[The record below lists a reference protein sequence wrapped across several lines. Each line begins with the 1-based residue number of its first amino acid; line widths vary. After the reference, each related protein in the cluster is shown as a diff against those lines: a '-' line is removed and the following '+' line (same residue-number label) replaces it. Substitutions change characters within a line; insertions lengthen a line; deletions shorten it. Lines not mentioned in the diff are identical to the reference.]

1 MPLVILSVNG
11 FWKRGDRAQG
21 ERLCFSVL
29 EQARNPIFYEKWGV
43 PDTLEG
49 RFDCASLHLA
59 LLLRH
64 LKGSLAQT
72 VFDAFFSYTE
82 MTLRE
87 IGVSDLRVGK
97 QVKKCARFFYGAL
110 KSYGQ
115 AFEQEKGLEEALLCH
130 LYGNV
135 RTTSLR
141 GIVSYVKA
149 CDDLLKDQDLKKTTA
164 LKWAHLSGE
173 NE

>member
-1 MPLVILSVNG
+1 MPLVIVPVNG
-11 FWKRGDRAQG
+11 FWKRKDRTQG

-29 EQARNPIFYEKWGV
+29 EQARNPIFYEQWGV

-64 LKGSLAQT
+64 LKGSLAQAM
-72 VFDAFFSYTE
+72 FDTFFSYTG

-87 IGVSDLRVGK
+87 LGVSDLGVGK

-110 KSYGQ
+110 NAYEK
-115 AFEQEKGLEEALLCH
+115 ALEQNKGLEETLLCH
-130 LYGNV
+130 LYGNAGKPLLDEI
-135 RTTSLR
+135 SA
-141 GIVSYVKA
+141 YVKA
-149 CDDLLKDQDLKKTTA
+149 CDDILRAQDFTQTIA
-164 LKWAHLSGE
+164 IQWPHVD

>member
-1 MPLVILSVNG
+1 MPLVTVPVNG
-11 FWKRGDRAQG
+11 FWKRKNKMQG
-21 ERLCFSVL
+21 EQLCFSLL

-59 LLLRH
+59 LLLRY
-64 LKGSLAQT
+64 LQGPLAQV
-72 VFDAFFSYTE
+72 VFDTFFSYTE

-87 IGVSDLRVGK
+87 LGVSDLGVGK

-110 KSYGQ
+110 NAYEQ
-115 AFEQEKGLEEALLCH
+115 ALEQEKGLEEALLCH
-130 LYGNV
+130 LYGNAGKPLL
-135 RTTSLR
+135 S
-141 GIVSYVKA
+141 GIVAYIKA
-149 CDDLLKDQDLKKTTA
+149 CNAILRVQDFTQTIVIQ
-164 LKWAHLSGE
+164 WPHVD